1 MIELDIFLRELKD
14 SLIREK
20 LAVSSIKISPH
31 QAGSVDVTINGEKC
45 LTSINIWPNR
55 CFEVSYISLPSEKE
69 TITDRELLPT
79 DDAVEVFLHE
89 IRLAIER
96 NKTT

>member
-1 MIELDIFLRELKD
+1 MIELDILLRELKD

-20 LAVSSIKISPH
+20 LVVSSIKISPY
-31 QAGSVDVTINGEKC
+31 QNGSVDVRIDGAKC
-45 LTSINIWPNR
+45 LTSISIWPNR
-55 CFEVSYISLPSEKE
+55 CFEVLYISLPSAKE

-79 DDAVEVFLHE
+79 DDAIEVFLHE